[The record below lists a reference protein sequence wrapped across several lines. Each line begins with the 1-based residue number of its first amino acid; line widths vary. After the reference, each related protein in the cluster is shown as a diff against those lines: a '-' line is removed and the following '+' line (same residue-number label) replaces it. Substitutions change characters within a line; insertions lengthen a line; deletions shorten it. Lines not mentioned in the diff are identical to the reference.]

1 MGSTERRSYPN
12 PEIGDKYY
20 DDNLHNNVNKLSAMI
35 QSEAYEY
42 EQMDLSKIDET
53 LLKDNLSYWR
63 FIKANSFVPVL
74 GILEFTVDD
83 E

>member
-42 EQMDLSKIDET
+42 EQYI
-53 LLKDNLSYWR
+53 WICQR
-63 FIKANSFVPVL
+63 
-74 GILEFTVDD
+74 
-83 E
+83 